1 MAETKE
7 VTKKEAE
14 VPESSERTRDRRVYI
29 PSVDI
34 LERKDDIILYAD
46 MPGVNQTSVDITL
59 EKNEL
64 TIHGIVD
71 AEIPERHKLVLA
83 EYGVGDYNR
92 VFTLSDE
99 VDKERIQATVKD
111 GVLKLVLPKITAAR
125 TKKITV
131 QAG

>member
-14 VPESSERTRDRRVYI
+14 GPESVERTRDRRVYI

-46 MPGVNQTSVDITL
+46 MPGVGQSSIDITL

-64 TIHGIVD
+64 ALHGTVD
-71 AEIPERHKLVLA
+71 VEIPEKHRLVFS
-83 EYGVGDYNR
+83 EYGVGDYHR

-99 VDKERIQATVKD
+99 VDKEKIQATVKD
-111 GVLKLVLPKITAAR
+111 GVLKLVLPKRIAAR
-125 TKKITV
+125 TQKITV